1 MVGVQPEGDGDDDFK
16 RVNIRVQPVF
26 KPHVAAHFVVV
37 QHVRLADG
45 SDGGVHCRDARVEQS
60 GDFCGGH
67 PYLVTVYADRVVLYD
82 DYITFHGFSVLDGA
96 TCKFLDAV
104 QPCRKVFHVLVE
116 LLFGDFRVYLCRR
129 YALVSQHGTHRFDG
143 YAVGEEHR
151 RGCRVAALM
160 PRDMLGDAATLGDGT
175 DSGKA
180 RVVVGNGEN
189 PAVPAQTPVFVDDAL
204 CDVEQAD
211 IGHHARLLAVDVYPL
226 VFVEVGVDV
235 LFRQVA
241 HVGERQAGEGAEQV
255 EVAVKLLLGVFQP
268 ALHQQ
273 PDFLFRQETAHS
285 FLLLDF
291 VLPERVACEP
301 LVVDSDEHHRPQ
313 RADIQP
319 HGVGAAVLV
328 RAQEHLEVGDEGG
341 RKLFQRDVLHAVAD
355 GEELLQV
362 LVNGLVFQEC
372 TFGFHAGL
380 HLFLVVLVVLAEH
393 LHQRVVAVFQS
404 EKGVLD
410 LLCRD
415 KVVTLHDFLIM
426 SVDAHT
432 HLVEHAVRFECRRA
446 SARDTSPFGVPQL
459 GIDGQFAA
467 ELHLGAVHRDASH
480 DGYCPVLFHYLTL
493 EVVDY

>member
-1 MVGVQPEGDGDDDFK
+1 MMMVP
-16 RVNIRVQPVF
+16 RVMASLF
-26 KPHVAAHFVVV
+26 
-37 QHVRLADG
+37 
-45 SDGGVHCRDARVEQS
+45 
-60 GDFCGGH
+60 
-67 PYLVTVYADRVVLYD
+67 
-82 DYITFHGFSVLDGA
+82 LDGA

-104 QPCRKVFHVLVE
+104 QPCGKVLHVLVE
-116 LLFGDFRVYLCRR
+116 LLFGDFCVYLRR
-129 YALVSQHGTHRFDG
+129 FYALVSQHGTHRFNG

-151 RGCRVAALM
+151 RSCRVAALM
-160 PRDMLGDAATLGDGT
+160 PRDMLGDAATLGNGT

-189 PAVPAQTPVFVDDAL
+189 PAVPAQSPVFVDDAL

-226 VFVEVGVDV
+226 VFVEVGMDV

-241 HVGERQAGEGAEQV
+241 HVGERQAREGAEQV

-273 PDFLFRQETAHS
+273 PDFLFRQETACG

-301 LVVDSDEHHRPQ
+301 LVVDGDEHHRPQ
-313 RADIQP
+313 GADIQP
-319 HGVGAAVLV
+319 HGIGAAVLV
-328 RAQEHLEVGDEGG
+328 RAQEHLKVGDEGG
-341 RKLFQRDVLHAVAD
+341 RKLFQCNILHAVAD

-362 LVNGLVFQEC
+362 LVNGPVLQERA
-372 TFGFHAGL
+372 FGFHAGL

-410 LLCRD
+410 LLRRD
-415 KVVTLHDFLIM
+415 KVVTLHDFLIVF
-426 SVDAHT
+426 VDTHT

-459 GIDGQFAA
+459 GIDGQLAA
-467 ELHLGAVHRDASH
+467 ELRLAAVHRDASH

>member
-1 MVGVQPEGDGDDDFK
+1 M
-16 RVNIRVQPVF
+16 
-26 KPHVAAHFVVV
+26 
-37 QHVRLADG
+37 
-45 SDGGVHCRDARVEQS
+45 SC
-60 GDFCGGH
+60 
-67 PYLVTVYADRVVLYD
+67 T
-82 DYITFHGFSVLDGA
+82 
-96 TCKFLDAV
+96 
-104 QPCRKVFHVLVE
+104 
-116 LLFGDFRVYLCRR
+116 
-129 YALVSQHGTHRFDG
+129 
-143 YAVGEEHR
+143 
-151 RGCRVAALM
+151 M
-160 PRDMLGDAATLGDGT
+160 PRDMLGDAATFGDGT

-226 VFVEVGVDV
+226 VFVEVGMDV

-241 HVGERQAGEGAEQV
+241 HVGERQAREGAEQV

-426 SVDAHT
+426 SVDAYT

-446 SARDTSPFGVPQL
+446 SARDTSTFGVPQFR
-459 GIDGQFAA
+459 IDSQFAA
-467 ELHLGAVHRDASH
+467 ELCLAAVHRDASH
-480 DGYCPVLFHYLTL
+480 DGNCPVLFHYLTL